1 MPHNEINHRPLGVAM
16 KTVAR
21 IALLVGLVQIAC
33 ATLSP
38 TAEPEVVT
46 IVVTSTPRPVTA
58 TPAPPSATATRRP
71 PTPSPTV
78 SPLETEMEAL
88 VQSLADEGYL
98 SSASGTYHELED
110 FDETWAQL
118 NWYQWW
124 YTGFEPED
132 FVISAHTE
140 WDSASDKADWWNSGC
155 GFVFRELG
163 ADDHFLAYLS
173 MEGYVTLSEVRNGNY
188 IDLGYNRYGKV
199 DTPKGEADV
208 VLVVEGP
215 MLHFFVNGER
225 VYSRPGIRERA
236 GSLGLTLLSGTNKGY
251 GTRCEMEDVGLWV
264 ID

>member
-1 MPHNEINHRPLGVAM
+1 M
-16 KTVAR
+16 KAFVWC
-21 IALLVGLVQIAC
+21 LMLVGVVQLGC
-33 ATLSP
+33 ATLAP
-38 TAEPEVVT
+38 TTEPEVVT
-46 IVVTSTPRPVTA
+46 MVVTSTPRLVTA
-58 TPAPPSATATRRP
+58 TPAPATATATRRP
-71 PTPSPTV
+71 PTPTPTV

-88 VQSLADEGYL
+88 VQSLADDGYV
-98 SSASGTYHELED
+98 SSTSGTYHELED

-118 NWYQWW
+118 NWYEWW
-124 YTGFEPED
+124 ETGFEPAD
-132 FVISAHTE
+132 FVISAHTQ

-173 MEGYVTLSEVRNGNY
+173 MEGYVTLSEVRDGKY
-188 IDLGYNRYGKV
+188 IELGYNRYGKV
-199 DTPKGEADV
+199 DTPEGEADV

-225 VYSRPGIRERA
+225 VYSRPGISDRP
-236 GSLGLTLLSGTNKGY
+236 GKLGLTLLSGTNKGY